1 MSTQE
6 VRVHVTSIDWDTS
19 DDGNETIEYGTDI
32 VSDTDDLPTEDIL
45 TLEMLEEYDETDLE
59 EAVAD
64 MLSDYYGF
72 LVAGFSY
79 VVLE

>member
-19 DDGNETIEYGTDI
+19 DDGNEITEYGTDI
-32 VSDTDDLPTEDIL
+32 VSDEDHLPTEDIL
-45 TLEMLEEYDETDLE
+45 TLEMLEEYDEDDLV
-59 EAVAD
+59 EAISD

-72 LVAGFSY
+72 LVEGFSY
-79 VVLE
+79 VVLD